1 MSCSGGVMRLA
12 EDSYQ
17 AMFYF
22 KGEQHIFFTPSN
34 KAAELMYNFLEIRQ
48 AADDRRC
55 SVLLRLN
62 SRIDCL
68 SSSIVLSGRWCDE
81 LRNTSFADWVQ
92 QVEACTS
99 IVASLEAMNGGH
111 VGQDVIHD
119 AMLYE
124 ATALGHIIVVQIL
137 LLAIGDPL
145 DSTHQPSIWT
155 PKTPLH
161 TAAGKGHTAVCEL
174 LLSRYPAT
182 SPDVEVRLPLH
193 LAAEAGNTAT
203 CRLLLEAAPATATA
217 GDCCGRLP
225 LHYAAEAGD
234 LVTCQMLI
242 DIAPQAVT
250 AADEDGFL
258 PLHAAANSGET
269 GVCQLL
275 LDRDQH
281 TATAAS
287 ASGSLPLH
295 MAANN
300 GHTATC
306 QLLLDMAPQTATTG
320 DSDEFLPL
328 HLAALSGHTAAC
340 TLLLDRAPNTA
351 TAADL
356 DGWLPVHYAAG
367 TGHLAVLDLLLAAAP
382 GAANVAD
389 SIGRRPLRIAL
400 DNDSE
405 RYDAARRLLG
415 CGNGQ
420 AVLDDLHG
428 GDFDTICLFADYV
441 LARLPLSAALWER
454 VPPMCPGIGRA
465 LPAALAHSTQ
475 QAHEVVRRLP
485 KPGARRLRT
494 AALSLHHVQRQSQV
508 FLPADILHNILS
520 HCCL

>member
-1 MSCSGGVMRLA
+1 MALLLLLA
-12 EDSYQ
+12 V
-17 AMFYF
+17 
-22 KGEQHIFFTPSN
+22 
-34 KAAELMYNFLEIRQ
+34 RQ

-68 SSSIVLSGRWCDE
+68 SSRIVLSGRWCDE

-99 IVASLEAMNGGH
+99 IVASLEAMNGGEQAVGATRWMSFMPAAVCQPTIYSGASLIMRLLAGH

-340 TLLLDRAPNTA
+340 TLLLDREPNTA